1 MKYSLKDFRRAAGR
15 HVDDMEMSPEGR
27 ARLVKPIKRR
37 RSPLTS
43 IGWAAAM
50 AACLMM
56 VFMLNLPGQ
65 NAGTDSSSN
74 PGGPA
79 QIDMPLQTANGASPN
94 ETASDAGAAAGT
106 AADGM
111 TSGGAQTDYDYMNAT
126 LDERIRLT
134 DRTDAR
140 DVYYDYSGR
149 AYYVNETV
157 IYDSYPEY
165 DMANFYTCEE
175 VAATDAGQQYYGDSD
190 ANAIRSKFLYTL
202 WPKPE
207 CVTYLPE
214 IESGSWQRYYIELG
228 IGTVL
233 KNYFESGDDCWAL
246 GGRDGLITDYAYS
259 DLFSF
264 TVDGRAIASLPYTDD
279 DPTMARWGA
288 IDASGAW
295 VTEPVLGQL
304 SELYVDDDELGS
316 ITAYYVLSSYL
327 KYEYHPERSTIDS
340 EPGPVYI
347 LDMAGNTL
355 FTASEIGGLYGNIN
369 SPLPYRDIDSGL
381 YGYLDSSIHVV
392 IAPQFKI
399 AYEFSEGLA
408 AVVLPGDD
416 ARYGFIDESGAF
428 AIQPQF
434 WQVQRFGFSGGTVQ
448 AMYSYDDVWHDIDT
462 QGNDVTGA
470 VKLEW
475 RRLLNWRDGMPID
488 GRMGNIGFIF
498 IVCLLIYTM
507 YISRKRGEYEAVKQ
521 RRDLG
526 LNLMSAFLMIYAA
539 LDAGTHSNLPGFML
553 ANLRRYTGS
562 ECTALIIEIVS
573 ALIAGFVFGWSMRQR
588 CVRRV
593 SLIAACAFMPVTL
606 GLIRFAFGAS
616 TVMDIDVALAL
627 LIGEI
632 PGALRRPYDDEYPP
646 RGFRAAAL
654 KPIIYV
660 LLAAVI
666 IGLWTYDWGG
676 QAVPVLEDSRVES
689 LNTDENIAYYQDL
702 LENESEDLVW
712 QLGEGWRETLRT
724 ALDNPDEYRV
734 LRADFAIKNYSLR
747 PVRSALVWYGTASI
761 PDDSGINV
769 LLDSADVSI
778 DNAIAPFSQAEADF
792 RLITDS
798 KLNVSEGWPEGIT
811 PECEVHAIN

>member
-15 HVDDMEMSPEGR
+15 HVDDMEMSPAGR
-27 ARLVKPIKRR
+27 ARLTRPIRR
-37 RSPLTS
+37 RSSPLS
-43 IGWAAAM
+43 SAGWAAAI
-50 AACLMM
+50 AACLIMICL
-56 VFMLNLPGQ
+56 LNLPGQ
-65 NAGTDSSSN
+65 NAAMDVSRAPGAQPPVDVAERAPSGLSSA
-74 PGGPA
+74 PA
-79 QIDMPLQTANGASPN
+79 D
-94 ETASDAGAAAGT
+94 AAG
-106 AADGM
+106 
-111 TSGGAQTDYDYMNAT
+111 GGAQTADGGAQTGASGSGANKGADA
-126 LDERIRLT
+126 LALIAERK
-134 DRTDAR
+134 DAR
-140 DVYYDYSGR
+140 CAYYDHAGR
-149 AYYVNETV
+149 AYYVNKADAGLE
-157 IYDSYPEY
+157 S
-165 DMANFYTCEE
+165 FYTYDEI
-175 VAATDAGQQYYGDSD
+175 AATDAAIQYYGDASAD
-190 ANAIRSKFLYTL
+190 AIRGRFLYTL
-202 WPKPE
+202 WPRPE
-207 CVTYLPE
+207 CVAYLPE
-214 IESGSWQRYYIELG
+214 IESGTWQTYYIDLNVG
-228 IGTVL
+228 AVL
-233 KNYFESGDDCWAL
+233 KNDADSSEACFAL
-246 GGRDGLITDYAYS
+246 GGMDGLITGYNYS
-259 DLFSF
+259 DLFDF
-264 TVDGRAIASLPYTDD
+264 TVNGRAIAALPYSGG
-279 DPTMARWGA
+279 DPSVRRWGA

-295 VTEPVLGQL
+295 VTAPRLGQL
-304 SELYVDDDELGS
+304 SELYIDDADMGS
-316 ITAYYVLSSYL
+316 VTAYYLLSVYTR
-327 KYEYHPERSTIDS
+327 YEYDPDNSRIDS
-340 EPGPVYI
+340 EFDAEYV
-347 LDMAGNTL
+347 LDRDGNTL
-355 FTASEIGGLYGNIN
+355 LTAANVGALYSSLD
-369 SPLPYRDIDSGL
+369 SPLPYQDIDSGL
-381 YGYLDSSIHVV
+381 WGYFDKNIDIV
-392 IAPQFKI
+392 IAPQFKT

-408 AVVLPGDD
+408 AAVPAGGE
-416 ARYGFIDESGAF
+416 RYGFIDESGAF
-428 AIQPQF
+428 TIPPQF

-462 QGNDVTGA
+462 NGNDVTGA

-539 LDAGTHSNLPGFML
+539 LDVSTHSNLPGFML

-588 CVRRV
+588 CVRRG
-593 SLIAACAFMPVTL
+593 SLIAAYAVMPVTL

-654 KPIIYV
+654 KPLIYV

-666 IGLWTYDWGG
+666 IGLWTHDWGG

-712 QLGEGWRETLRT
+712 QLGEGWRETLKT
-724 ALDNPDEYRV
+724 ALNNPDEYRV

-769 LLDSADVSI
+769 LLDGVPVSI
-778 DNAIAPFSQAEADF
+778 DSAIAPFSQAEADF

-798 KLNVSEGWPEGIT
+798 RLNVSEGWPEGIT
-811 PECEVHAIN
+811 PECEVHTIN